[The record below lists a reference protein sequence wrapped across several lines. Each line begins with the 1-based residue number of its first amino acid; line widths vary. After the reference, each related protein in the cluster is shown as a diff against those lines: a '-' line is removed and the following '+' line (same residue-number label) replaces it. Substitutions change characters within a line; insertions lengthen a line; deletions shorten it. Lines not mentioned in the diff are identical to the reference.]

1 MQLIKNRTLLPYI
14 KLKQSVVFQ
23 IYSKCVM
30 HYVDFNTEVKE
41 HILNLLK
48 LTQLLISC
56 SVLKIQFNI

>member
-1 MQLIKNRTLLPYI
+1 
-14 KLKQSVVFQ
+14 
-23 IYSKCVM
+23 M